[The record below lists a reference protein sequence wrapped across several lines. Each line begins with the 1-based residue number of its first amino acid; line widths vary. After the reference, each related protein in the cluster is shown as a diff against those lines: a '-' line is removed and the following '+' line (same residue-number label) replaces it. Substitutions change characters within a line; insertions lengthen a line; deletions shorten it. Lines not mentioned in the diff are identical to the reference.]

1 MRFSLWHVL
10 LSLLVTVLFTGCSAP
25 SEEEEGPSVNP
36 IASTPTPTPS
46 PSVSPSP
53 SASPSPPPVVQYSI
67 SGTVSGLA
75 HDSMTVRLNSSE
87 SVSLAA
93 GATAFSF
100 TTKIKSGDPYAVT
113 ILSHPQSPA
122 IPCVLQNAS
131 STVASADVTNIQISC
146 PTLSSISVSN
156 VPAQMNL
163 GATFT
168 PDAVGVYS
176 DNQVRSLKDYGV
188 WLVAD
193 TSILGKSGLVFT
205 GSSAGSTSVSF
216 SFAGTQVSKNITV
229 KSVTL
234 TSLQISPAQVT
245 MLAATQKNLKV
256 IGTYNDGSTQDLT
269 QTAVWSSSD
278 NSKATVDGS
287 SSKGLVNAIAGGTA
301 NVMAEVGSISASRAI
316 TVSNSSVSSISLSP
330 ALLNGSLGM
339 SQNIRAMAVLSDG
352 SMTDVTGSAAWAL
365 SDASIASFT
374 AGLVQF
380 LNSGNTNISATLG
393 AGTATGLI
401 KVSSKKLNSL
411 TLSDN
416 AISLPVGGQKK
427 VTVTANYDDN
437 TTETVNDLVQW
448 VIADTQVVN
457 LKNTD
462 HQRGT
467 LITQGAGTSAVQVLW
482 QGKTASLSVTVTAA
496 TVSTIRL
503 SPAGLLIPKNLNIP
517 LKAYATFSD
526 GIEYEVTDTASF
538 GLSNANIGQI
548 STAPE
553 TKGTLLNTY
562 SGSATVNFQVT
573 ASMQGK
579 STSTE
584 WVMAPATLS
593 SIVLNPTSVSIGSGK
608 KFQARAYGQFS
619 DGGSTELTN
628 LVAWSSSQSS
638 VVSVSNFDLE
648 KGEVTSLNEGTAVL
662 NATLGSVSGTLN
674 VTVSDSAS
682 ESMPEQG
689 MGLQGF
695 YYANKT
701 LTESGFKGSRIDGT
715 INFDWVQ
722 GAAPLGV
729 GDSFS
734 IKWTG
739 KVLAQYSETYTF
751 CTRSDDGVR
760 LRVNN
765 VLVVNNWTD
774 HAVTENCGTIALVAG
789 QKYDIQLEFFENGG
803 YAVIQLYWQS
813 PSRSKQII
821 PRQFLF

>member
-1 MRFSLWHVL
+1 
-10 LSLLVTVLFTGCSAP
+10 
-25 SEEEEGPSVNP
+25 
-36 IASTPTPTPS
+36 
-46 PSVSPSP
+46 
-53 SASPSPPPVVQYSI
+53 
-67 SGTVSGLA
+67 
-75 HDSMTVRLNSSE
+75 MTVRLNGSE
-87 SVSLAA
+87 SVALAA
-93 GATAFSF
+93 GATSFSF
-100 TTKIKSGDPYAVT
+100 STKIKSGDPYAVT
-113 ILSHPQSPA
+113 ILSQPQNPA
-122 IPCVLQNAS
+122 LPCTLQNAS
-131 STVASADVTNIQISC
+131 GTVASADISNIQITC

-156 VPAQMNL
+156 VPAQLNL

-176 DNQVRSLKDYGV
+176 DNQVRSLTNHGN
-188 WLVAD
+188 WLITDA
-193 TSILGKSGLVFT
+193 TILSKSGLVFT
-205 GSSAGSTSVSF
+205 GTSAGSTSVSF
-216 SFAGTQVSKNITV
+216 SFAGTQVSKNVTV

-234 TSLQISPAQVT
+234 TSLQISPSQIT

-278 NSKATVDGS
+278 NSKLSVDTTS
-287 SSKGLVNAIAGGTA
+287 NKGLVNAISGGTA
-301 NVMAEVGSISASRAI
+301 NVMAEVGSVTTTRAI
-316 TVSNSSVSSISLSP
+316 TVSSSSVSSISLSP
-330 ALLNGSLGM
+330 ALLNGSLGVG
-339 SQNIRAMAVLSDG
+339 QNIRAMAVLSDG
-352 SMTDVTGSAAWAL
+352 SLTDVTGSAAWAL

-374 AGLVQF
+374 SGLVQF
-380 LNSGNTNISATLG
+380 LSAGSTNISASLG
-393 AGTATGLI
+393 AGSATGLI
-401 KVSSKKLNSL
+401 KVSAKKLNSL
-411 TLSDN
+411 SLSDS
-416 AISLPVGGQKK
+416 AVSLPVGGQKK
-427 VTVTANYDDN
+427 ITVTANYDDN
-437 TTETVNDLVQW
+437 STEVVNELVQW
-448 VIADTQVVN
+448 VVADTQVAT
-457 LKNTD
+457 LKD
-462 HQRGT
+462 SDRQRGT
-467 LITQGAGTSAVQVLW
+467 LITQGVGTTSVQVLW
-482 QGKTASLSVTVTAA
+482 QGKTASFTVTATSA
-496 TVSTIRL
+496 TVSSIRL
-503 SPAGLLIPKNLNIP
+503 SPAGLLIPKALNIP
-517 LKAYATFSD
+517 LKAYATYSD
-526 GIEYEVTDTASF
+526 GLEYEVTDTATF
-538 GLSNANIGQI
+538 GLSNASIGQI

-553 TKGTLLNTY
+553 SKGTLLNTY
-562 SGSATVNFQVT
+562 SGSATVSFQVT
-573 ASMQGK
+573 ASLQGK

-608 KFQARAYGQFS
+608 KFLARAYGQFS

-628 LVAWSSSQSS
+628 LVAWTSSQSS
-638 VVSVSNFDLE
+638 VISVSNFDLE
-648 KGEVTSLNEGTAVL
+648 KGEVTSLSEGTAVL
-662 NATLGSVSGTLN
+662 NANLGSVSGSVN

-701 LTESGFKGSRIDGT
+701 LTESGFKGSRIDGS
-715 INFDWVQ
+715 INFDWAQ

-729 GDSFS
+729 GDTFS

-774 HAVTENCGTIALVAG
+774 HAATENCGTIALTAG